1 MEKSKYVK
9 TVWQDHLVDP
19 TSGEIIQQGTRF
31 TAQRINN
38 IEDGIVNLYGSQNRQ
53 DYEIQKLRVQLEMV
67 GRAPINNGTFFD
79 TLDGDTKQLQWD
91 NDKAVVQSSLGI
103 GATSIPLN
111 AVPFAVGEY
120 VTIYDNTKSESVKIS
135 AVNDN
140 TITTGA
146 LVNPYPKGAVVARS
160 NAVVDIT
167 AQEITFGAW
176 GTYSIA
182 VSEVV

>member
-1 MEKSKYVK
+1 MEKYKYVK
-9 TVWQDHLVDP
+9 TDWQDHLVDLF
-19 TSGEIIQQGTRF
+19 SGEIIQQGTRF
-31 TAQRINN
+31 TAQRANN

-79 TLDGDTKQLQWD
+79 TLDGDTKQLQLD
-91 NDKAVVQSSLGI
+91 NDRAVVQSSLGV

-111 AVPFAVGEY
+111 AAPFTVGEF
-120 VTIYDNTKSESVKIS
+120 VTIYDNNKSEQ
-135 AVNDN
+135 AR
-140 TITTGA
+140 ITAINGNGLTVAA
-146 LVNPYPKGAVVARS
+146 LTNAYPKGAFVGRS
-160 NAVVDIT
+160 NTIVDT
-167 AQEITFGAW
+167 GAQKLKFGTW